1 MSSKIRVSPKKFKIQ
16 RRLMTELPG
25 LGKAGALER
34 RPYPPGEHGNKR
46 KKFSEYALQL
56 EEKQKIKFNYDLR
69 EEQLLRFI
77 KEAKRIAQA
86 NWVDALVG
94 LLERRLDNVV
104 FRLGFAPSIRA
115 ARQLVSHRKVLV
127 NGKIANIGSLVLDV
141 GDRVELK
148 PKAYENQVYLSAIES
163 PRLPL
168 ASYLKLEKQTVGH
181 TGMVSEVPNLSH
193 LPFAF
198 EPGLFVSYYSL

>member
-1 MSSKIRVSPKKFKIQ
+1 MPARVRVSPKKFKIQ
-16 RRLMTELPG
+16 RRLQVELPG

-34 RPYPPGEHGNKR
+34 RPYPPGEQGQRR
-46 KKFSEYALQL
+46 KKYSEFGLQL
-56 EEKQKIKFNYDLR
+56 EEKQKIRANYDLR
-69 EEQLLRFI
+69 EEQLIRFI
-77 KEAKRIAQA
+77 KEAKRMAQA

-127 NGKIANIGSLVLDV
+127 NGKIVNIGSAVLDV
-141 GDRVELK
+141 GDRIELK
-148 PKAYENQVYLSAIES
+148 PKAYENQVYLYSIEA

-168 ASYLKLEKQTVGH
+168 ASYLKLEKQTIGHVG
-181 TGMVSEVPNLSH
+181 TLSEIPTLEH
-193 LPFAF
+193 LPFPF
-198 EPGLFVSYYSL
+198 ESGLFVSYYSL